1 MMNMLKTIN
10 YTILFFVILAACQS
24 PKEQALKKI
33 DALEAVDTGFNADN
47 MANLKDAYIAFAD
60 KYPDDER
67 SPEFLF
73 KAAQRLG
80 ALANQQQKPALHQQ
94 ALQVFQRICT
104 NYPENHFAEEAL
116 FLSAFVYENTLNNI
130 PKATE
135 KYKAFIAK
143 YPQSELAEDAKVALE
158 NINLTPEQIIQQAAE
173 AR

>member
-1 MMNMLKTIN
+1 MNMLKIIS
-10 YTILFFVILAACQS
+10 YTILFFVVLTACQS

-67 SPEFLF
+67 AAEFLF

-80 ALANQQQKPALHQQ
+80 ALANQQQKPALHEQ
-94 ALQVFQRICT
+94 ALQIFERIGK

-116 FLSAFVYENTLNNI
+116 FLSAFVYENTLQNV

-135 KYKAFIAK
+135 TYKAFITI
-143 YPQSELAEDAKVALE
+143 YPQSELTEEAKVALE
-158 NINLTPEQIIQQAAE
+158 NINLTPEQIIQKGE
-173 AR
+173 GK